1 MWWLKKPNQRVKK
14 VEQAFFEVI
23 LLKIFFNFVG
33 KVITSLSD
41 SGSDKDQAVKVGRI
55 NIDLQYVYVIL
66 QYVSNKFLEMVF
78 CIQLIGLARSNND
91 TIIKWHIFQFFRFSI
106 FCLVVQLLVVY
117 LRTASF
123 QNISVGASRNSLPP
137 VSCKKAVLKN
147 ARCWAQCS

>member
-1 MWWLKKPNQRVKK
+1 MWWLKKPNQRAKK

-78 CIQLIGLARSNND
+78 CI
-91 TIIKWHIFQFFRFSI
+91 
-106 FCLVVQLLVVY
+106 
-117 LRTASF
+117 
-123 QNISVGASRNSLPP
+123 
-137 VSCKKAVLKN
+137 
-147 ARCWAQCS
+147 